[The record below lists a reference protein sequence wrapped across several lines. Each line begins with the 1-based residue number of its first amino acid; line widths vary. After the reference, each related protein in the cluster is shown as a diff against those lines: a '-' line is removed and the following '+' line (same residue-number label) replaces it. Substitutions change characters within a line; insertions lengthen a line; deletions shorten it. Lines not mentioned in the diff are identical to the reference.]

1 MKHKIKIKVAKNE
14 MESEMV
20 LASRTKRIPSRI
32 ARFLFGDYSEV
43 LVLSPGKTVKAVEIH
58 ELNEEVNNAG

>member
-1 MKHKIKIKVAKNE
+1 MKHKLNIKVAKNE
-14 MESEMV
+14 MEAEMV
-20 LASRTKRIPSRI
+20 LASKSKRISARI

-58 ELNEEVNNAG
+58 ELNEVVNNAR

>member
-1 MKHKIKIKVAKNE
+1 MRHKVNIKVAKNE

-20 LASRTKRIPSRI
+20 LASKSKRISSRI

-43 LVLSPGKTVKAVEIH
+43 LILSPGKTVKAVEIH
-58 ELNEEVNNAG
+58 EINEEVNHAG

>member
-1 MKHKIKIKVAKNE
+1 MRHKVNIKVAKNE

-20 LASRTKRIPSRI
+20 LASKSKRISSRI

-43 LVLSPGKTVKAVEIH
+43 LILSPGKTVKAVEIH
-58 ELNEEVNNAG
+58 EINEEINHAG